1 MSDHPLQSLLDRAVA
16 VIPFTMSP
24 EDTEFIQNTV
34 DVGRD
39 IPVVHFMRT
48 IHFLSLLHSSQ
59 LRAKRLDLYADTD
72 PYEGLYPAENQV
84 RGSSI
89 EAQIEA
95 ALPVVTDKKAMAE
108 SQCVE
113 RTYTYIHCWFE
124 GSHRDKRMWEHYGH
138 SGKGVCIATTTTALQ
153 RALQKHP
160 VHLIYHL
167 GRCTY
172 RDESEP
178 IPECISI
185 APAFRKRRKFD
196 WEQEIRILAQIP
208 MEHLPHDDAG
218 YLTEAAEVQY
228 LPVDLNTLIQGVITG
243 PNIAAEEIGEIV
255 QIASTLSLADRIR
268 PF

>member
-124 GSHRDKRMWEHYGH
+124 GSHRD
-138 SGKGVCIATTTTALQ
+138 
-153 RALQKHP
+153 
-160 VHLIYHL
+160 
-167 GRCTY
+167 
-172 RDESEP
+172 EP